1 MMLAKL
7 QARGAALGDA
17 AVSST
22 IATVQARLRAVLPP
36 GRDIQIDTDR
46 LVIDT
51 ATGLTDM
58 VQHSELRDVAFLLR
72 SAR

>member
-1 MMLAKL
+1 MMLGKL
-7 QARGAALGDA
+7 QARGAALGEA
-17 AVSST
+17 AISRT
-22 IATVQARLRAVLPP
+22 MATVQARLRAVLPP
-36 GRDIQIDTDR
+36 ERDILIDTDR

-51 ATGLTDM
+51 PTGLTDM